1 MVQGSYCLRGQG
13 GSEMTT
19 SVPEYSPCRVGLVP
33 IMGAG
38 WWWPV
43 LQGSYKA
50 LPFFELKVN
59 EEL

>member
-19 SVPEYSPCRVGLVP
+19 SAPEYSPCRGGLVP

-38 WWWPV
+38 WPV

-50 LPFFELKVN
+50 LPFFELKVI